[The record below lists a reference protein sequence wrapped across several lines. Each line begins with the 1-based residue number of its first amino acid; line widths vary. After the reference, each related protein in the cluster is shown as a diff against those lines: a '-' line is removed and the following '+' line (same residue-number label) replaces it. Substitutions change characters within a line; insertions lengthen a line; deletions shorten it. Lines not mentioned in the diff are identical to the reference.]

1 MGFYL
6 RNANYIGSLVD
17 GTTGVYDFTSLRLN
31 PSFSAI
37 TFTNAGK
44 TGATGPS
51 LEQCLSAYAS
61 FPPITPS
68 TFFVNNGYQ
77 SFVIPITGTYRF
89 TLKGASGGIFTA
101 SPPTSIGA
109 PTIDGYKRAPGALVV
124 GTYALT
130 AGQVI
135 TFVIGQGGADEPS
148 YNNPGGGGGTYV
160 TLGTYSDVV
169 SSTDT
174 LLFVA
179 GGGGGGGLP
188 GTTDNF
194 SSGQGQA
201 TDAGANGETGTQGT
215 FGNGGSIQTAGNS
228 TSGGGYFTN
237 AGGATTNYFGASPP
251 DGASAGFRRGSVG
264 SKNSSTAVG
273 EGGFG
278 GGGSGSS
285 QLSTDNDKGGGG
297 GYSGGGYGF
306 DSVVYG
312 GGGGSFSNASAT
324 NVTKTTG
331 GNTTDRHGS
340 LLLELL

>member
-6 RNANYIGSLVD
+6 RSGSYIGALYSGLS
-17 GTTGVYDFTSLRLN
+17 GIPDFNSLRLN
-31 PSFSAI
+31 PSFSSI

-51 LEQCLSAYAS
+51 LAQCQAAYAAIQA
-61 FPPITPS
+61 ITPS
-68 TFFVNNGYQ
+68 SFFVNNGYQ
-77 SFVIPITGTYRF
+77 SFVIPITGTYKF
-89 TLKGASGGIFTA
+89 TLKGASGGVYTG
-101 SPPTSIGA
+101 SPPVSAAA
-109 PTIDGYKRAPGALVV
+109 PTIDGYKRAPGALVI
-124 GTYALT
+124 GTYPLT

-135 TFVIGQGGADEPS
+135 TFVIGQGGGDEPS

-160 TLGTYSDVV
+160 TLGTYSDVT
-169 SSTDT
+169 SGSDT

-179 GGGGGGGLP
+179 GGGGGGGLS
-188 GTTDNF
+188 GTSDNF
-194 SSGQGQA
+194 TLGRGQA
-201 TDAGANGETGTQGT
+201 TDAGANGESGSQGT
-215 FGNGGSIQTAGNS
+215 SGGGGVIQTAGNS
-228 TSGGGYFTN
+228 TSGGGYFSN
-237 AGGATTNYFGASPP
+237 AGGSSTNYFGASPP

-264 SKNSSTAVG
+264 SKNSGTAVG

-285 QLSTDNDKGGGG
+285 QIGTDNDKGGGG

-312 GGGGSFSNASAT
+312 GGGGSFSNASST
-324 NVTKTTG
+324 VLEKTAG

-340 LLLELL
+340 FSLELL